1 MTVRLRTINIM
12 AFGQFEDLIIDF
24 DSGFNLIYGNN
35 ESGKSTIASFIEG
48 ILYGFDEGVRVRK
61 FNSKQKKYQPTGSY
75 KYAGFA
81 IFNKDGIDYRISRDF
96 TNGDYEIYD
105 LSLRKVVE
113 SQKSNL
119 NHPGEFLLGLEYDLY
134 KNLIASFQNQ
144 DTTEAARAKINELLI
159 SQGDYNFSAN
169 EAIAL
174 LDENLKA
181 IGTERAY
188 AKPYLKT
195 KNEIANLE
203 GDLSKLHALRMSY
216 YNDFKEVDKNRAD
229 IRNKTEQLKDLRQ
242 KRDSYRSNVAYK
254 NLEDEIKYKNE
265 LNRVNGE
272 LASLGPINSKSNS
285 SDDKPTNKFNISLYI
300 IIVAVLLF
308 VSILTKNFILIPL
321 AIIIPLPILLI
332 FSKLTLT
339 ESTNKK
345 YSNKDRDYDR
355 YIELSYQKEK
365 IEEILR
371 VLANQDKTRDKSNME
386 EIASIDI
393 RKVEEKIKNL
403 ETDLEILNSS
413 NLDLEKKLA
422 SAEEKLAKEVLLV
435 EKLDQLKEKLS
446 QMETDREAIK
456 LAITT
461 IEEIQAENSSR
472 GHDFEEQVTE
482 IIRSISKDRY
492 KNIHYDDKLEALIET
507 SDGNF
512 IGLDQLS
519 TGFYDQMNFA
529 MRFAISSDI
538 SNSFMIFDDAFINYD
553 TDRLRQALF
562 FLFDLTINRQ
572 VIYMTCH
579 KREIEILS
587 SEEIEFNLINL
598 EEI

>member
-1 MTVRLRTINIM
+1 
-12 AFGQFEDLIIDF
+12 
-24 DSGFNLIYGNN
+24 
-35 ESGKSTIASFIEG
+35 
-48 ILYGFDEGVRVRK
+48 
-61 FNSKQKKYQPTGSY
+61 
-75 KYAGFA
+75 
-81 IFNKDGIDYRISRDF
+81 
-96 TNGDYEIYD
+96 
-105 LSLRKVVE
+105 
-113 SQKSNL
+113 
-119 NHPGEFLLGLEYDLY
+119 
-134 KNLIASFQNQ
+134 
-144 DTTEAARAKINELLI
+144 
-159 SQGDYNFSAN
+159 
-169 EAIAL
+169 
-174 LDENLKA
+174 
-181 IGTERAY
+181 
-188 AKPYLKT
+188 
-195 KNEIANLE
+195 
-203 GDLSKLHALRMSY
+203 
-216 YNDFKEVDKNRAD
+216 
-229 IRNKTEQLKDLRQ
+229 
-242 KRDSYRSNVAYK
+242 
-254 NLEDEIKYKNE
+254 
-265 LNRVNGE
+265 
-272 LASLGPINSKSNS
+272 
-285 SDDKPTNKFNISLYI
+285 
-300 IIVAVLLF
+300 
-308 VSILTKNFILIPL
+308 
-321 AIIIPLPILLI
+321 
-332 FSKLTLT
+332 
-339 ESTNKK
+339 
-345 YSNKDRDYDR
+345 
-355 YIELSYQKEK
+355 
-365 IEEILR
+365 
-371 VLANQDKTRDKSNME
+371 ME